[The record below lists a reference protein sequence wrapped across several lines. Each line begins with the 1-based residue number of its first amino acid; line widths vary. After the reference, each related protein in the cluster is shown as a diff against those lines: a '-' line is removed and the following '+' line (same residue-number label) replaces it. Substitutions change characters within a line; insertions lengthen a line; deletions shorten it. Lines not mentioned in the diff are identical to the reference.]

1 MDHETGWTKSS
12 DGNRLYWQHW
22 AGGDEPMAL
31 LLFVH
36 GLAEHSGRY
45 QHVMKYFAEKG
56 FDCWALDYR
65 GHGQS
70 PGLRVHVDR
79 FDEFLTDLA
88 AVHELVRKA
97 KPQLPL
103 YLVGH
108 SQGGLIVLRYAL
120 ANPDGL
126 AGIVV
131 SSPFLGLHPD
141 AAPPAVLK
149 LVANITSTFAPK
161 LMFSKVAE
169 PSFLSRDPQVAE
181 AYIADPLVS
190 DTVSARWFIS
200 IIRAH
205 ADTQASAAQLTVPA
219 LVMQSGEDRLADPE
233 ATRRW
238 AHNAPEELVEYVE
251 WDGFYH
257 EMFNELEKELVF
269 ARVEQ
274 WLNQQLAL
282 GETLPIV

>member
-22 AGGDEPMAL
+22 AGGDDPQAL

-45 QHVMKYFAEKG
+45 QHVMQYFADRD

-79 FDEFLTDLA
+79 FDEYSTDLA
-88 AVHELVRKA
+88 AVHELVQNA

-120 ANPDGL
+120 ANPNGL

-141 AAPPAVLK
+141 AAPPAALK

-169 PSFLSRDPQVAE
+169 PSFLSRDPQVDE

-205 ADTQASAAQLTVPA
+205 ADTQASAAKLTVPA
-219 LVMQSGEDRLADPE
+219 LVMQSGEDRLADPA

-238 AHNAPEELVEYVE
+238 AHNAPDDLVEYVE
-251 WDGFYH
+251 WEGFYH
-257 EMFNELEKELVF
+257 EMFNEPEKEQVF
-269 ARVEQ
+269 ERVEQ

-282 GETLPIV
+282 SETLPVG